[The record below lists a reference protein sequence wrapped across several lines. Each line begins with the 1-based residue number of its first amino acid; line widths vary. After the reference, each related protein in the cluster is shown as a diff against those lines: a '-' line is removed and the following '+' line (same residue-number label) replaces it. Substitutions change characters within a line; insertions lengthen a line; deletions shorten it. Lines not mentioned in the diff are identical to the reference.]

1 MSELFVGSEFS
12 PKTQESVN
20 LALDEIGKKLTYF
33 LFVCLF
39 FYYKIIWVFVIR
51 IAHIIPLLVE
61 NKKNHLF

>member
-1 MSELFVGSEFS
+1 MEELFEGSEFS

-20 LALDEIGKKLTYF
+20 LALQEIGKKLTYF
-33 LFVCLF
+33 FCL
-39 FYYKIIWVFVIR
+39 FYYKIIWVCVTR